1 MIKILDEK
9 TINKIAAGE
18 IIERPASVIK
28 ELIENSIDAKATE
41 IIIEVR
47 NIGKDLI
54 KIKDNGVGMN
64 KEDLKLSFQRYATSK
79 IENEDDLFN
88 IQTLGFRGEALAS
101 IAVVSNL
108 IIISKQKNSIEGNK
122 IEIEGGKLIKE

>member
-18 IIERPASVIK
+18 VIERPASVIK

-47 NIGKDLI
+47 NLGKDLI

-79 IENEDDLFN
+79 IENESFC
-88 IQTLGFRGEALAS
+88 FE
-101 IAVVSNL
+101 
-108 IIISKQKNSIEGNK
+108 IIIKFETTAIDANASPLKPNVCILNKSSSFSIFEGAY
-122 IEIEGGKLIKE
+122 L